1 MTTKEGNTHLRKSV
15 GLSEN
20 IKRTWQQNKFLEN
33 AALMG
38 NLAKS
43 KKKQTKKAR
52 KYKSGLQ
59 PKFSDIEREILE
71 KITAKQKTQS
81 PKTSK
86 KSSSPR
92 WGMKEKQAEFR
103 RYGEKRLTDKLHN
116 LAASIGWLIPE
127 NMSFPKKLELYKLL
141 RDNDKP
147 IDFDGEMSSNVIYN
161 LPEYSPTSDFP
172 VDTNFTTYDNKLGL
186 HIRGSVGKKSKKRKK
201 KKRNKSK
208 KSKRKRSKTRKHK
221 RGKK

>member
-33 AALMG
+33 ARLMG
-38 NLAKS
+38 DLAKS

-52 KYKSGLQ
+52 KSTSGLQ
-59 PKFSDIEREILE
+59 PEFSDIERKILE
-71 KITAKQKTQS
+71 KITAKQKRQS
-81 PKTSK
+81 PKTLK

-92 WGMKEKQAEFR
+92 WGMKEKQAAFQ
-103 RYGEKRLTDKLHN
+103 RYLKERLTNRKYAEEVRN
-116 LAASIGWLIPE
+116 RMAAI
-127 NMSFPKKLELYKLL
+127 KH
-141 RDNDKP
+141 
-147 IDFDGEMSSNVIYN
+147 
-161 LPEYSPTSDFP
+161 SDDEDDDPASP
-172 VDTNFTTYDNKLGL
+172 VDINFTTYDDK
-186 HIRGSVGKKSKKRKK
+186 IEFTRGRVGNKSKKRKK

-208 KSKRKRSKTRKHK
+208 KSKRKRSKRRKHK